1 MTEPV
6 TVSDLKVLVTGAE
19 EISALFDYDTPWWRG
34 NAKAEWS
41 LQAQVFRPERHSTDD
56 EMALMGHFV
65 SRAPSRSHRPCPLSD
80 DHFGWLFL
88 AQHYG
93 LPTGLLDWSENPL
106 VAAFFAVLQE
116 PVDDGCIWG
125 MWPTGLNHAFGV
137 PLGLIQIRD
146 PKLRESAKSAF
157 TGITPPDETE
167 VLAIDGQEIDPR
179 MLAQMGRFTIHSSR
193 TPLEQGPESAD
204 WLRQYTIPKEAKA
217 KIRAQLSA
225 FGVQLPNLFP
235 DLGSLAADLKRRRR
249 WASYG
254 SGR

>member
-6 TVSDLKVLVTGAE
+6 TLSDLKDLVTVAE
-19 EISALFDYDTPWWRG
+19 ETSALFNYDTPWWRG
-34 NAKAEWS
+34 HAKAEWS
-41 LQAQVFRPERHSTDD
+41 LQAQVFRPERRSHD
-56 EMALMGHFV
+56 EMALIGHFV
-65 SRAPSRSHRPCPLSD
+65 SRAPSRSHRRCPDSD
-80 DHFGWLFL
+80 DYFGWLFL

-93 LPTGLLDWSENPL
+93 LPTRLLDWSENPL

-116 PVDDGCIWG
+116 LGDDGCIWG
-125 MWPTGLNHAFGV
+125 LWPTGVNRAFGI

-157 TGITPPDETE
+157 TGITPPDEAE

-193 TPLEQGPESAD
+193 TPMEQGPESAD
-204 WLRQYTIPKEAKA
+204 WLRQFMIPKEAKT
-217 KIRAQLSA
+217 KIRRQLSD

-235 DLGSLAADLKRRRR
+235 DLGSLAADMKRRLS
-249 WASYG
+249 A
-254 SGR
+254 